1 MNMHETS
8 DKDPQTRLTEWDIEK
23 TKAETAKLQAEV
35 RLAEAKVRTAKIVMI
50 GILAAIALVF
60 AFIIA
65 MAVL

>member
-1 MNMHETS
+1 MHETS

-35 RLAEAKVRTAKIVMI
+35 SLAEAKARTAKIVMV
-50 GILAAIALVF
+50 GILTVIALVF

>member
-1 MNMHETS
+1 MHETS
-8 DKDPQTRLTEWDIEK
+8 DQAPQTRLTEWDIEK

-35 RLAEAKVRTAKIVMI
+35 RLAEAKARTAKIVMV
-50 GILAAIALVF
+50 GILTVIALVF

>member
-1 MNMHETS
+1 MHETP

-50 GILAAIALVF
+50 GILAAIALIF

>member
-1 MNMHETS
+1 MHETS
-8 DKDPQTRLTEWDIEK
+8 DKAPQTRPTEWDIEK

-35 RLAEAKVRTAKIVMI
+35 RLAEAKARTAKIVMI

-60 AFIIA
+60 AFIVV